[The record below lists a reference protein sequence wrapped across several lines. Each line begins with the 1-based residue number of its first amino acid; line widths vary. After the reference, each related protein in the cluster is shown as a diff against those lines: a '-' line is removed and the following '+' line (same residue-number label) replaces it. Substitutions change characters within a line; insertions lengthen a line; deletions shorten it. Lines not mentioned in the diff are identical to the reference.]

1 MTPVATVGKN
11 VDSWCARC
19 KLMLAHTVE
28 AIVNNKITRTHCNTC
43 GAQHAY
49 RKSPPGTAAAKK
61 RGGTVASRNTRE
73 AHAAVDYQALLRG
86 KDFSNARPYKMSD
99 RFLPKELINHPVFGV
114 GLVVAVRDTSK
125 IDVGFV
131 EGGLKTLAQGGA

>member
-1 MTPVATVGKN
+1 MTQVVVGKS

-49 RKSPPGTAAAKK
+49 RPNPPGTKATRARAGTGGSRSVKAAA
-61 RGGTVASRNTRE
+61 AP
-73 AHAAVDYQALLRG
+73 VDYRAILQG
-86 KDFSNARPYKMSD
+86 KDPSKARAYKLSD
-99 RFLPKELINHPVFGV
+99 RFQPKELIDHPTFGLGV
-114 GLVVAVRDTSK
+114 VVAVRDTNK
-125 IDVGFV
+125 IDVGFT
-131 EGGLKTLAQGGA
+131 EGLKTLTQGAAA